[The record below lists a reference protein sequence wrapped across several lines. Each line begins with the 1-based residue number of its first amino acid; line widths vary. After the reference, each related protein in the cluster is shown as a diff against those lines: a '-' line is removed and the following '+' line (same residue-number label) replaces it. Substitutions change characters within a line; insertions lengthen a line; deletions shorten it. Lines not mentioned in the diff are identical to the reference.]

1 MGPHA
6 QLRMQRVSWVLG
18 PSLILIYIPGAAMAM
33 GGQLPCLQ
41 ERCVKSAL
49 LALLATVRVVYTG
62 GMAIANATALMQ
74 LHA

>member
-1 MGPHA
+1 
-6 QLRMQRVSWVLG
+6 
-18 PSLILIYIPGAAMAM
+18 MAM